1 MINVNRIAALVL
13 AVTLTGCATSNNP
26 NDPIEGFNRAV
37 FSFNDTADKAIVK
50 PVAEAYKY
58 VTPNFVQ
65 TGVGNFF
72 GNLGD
77 LWSAVNQ
84 LLQGRVEAGVTSFMR
99 VAINTTFGIGGL
111 LDVSTEMRLSRQ
123 KSDFGQTLG
132 RWGVGS
138 GPYVVIPLLGP
149 STLRDTAALPVDV
162 TFDPWSHKRPVD
174 WRNVGTAINLIDR
187 RAQLLDASN
196 LLEDVALDRYD
207 FIRDAYLQR
216 RQSQIDAAKPH
227 PDDQADKAVKVD
239 AASSGKSDESK
250 P

>member
-1 MINVNRIAALVL
+1 MINANRIAALVL

-37 FSFNDTADKAIVK
+37 FSFNDTADKAVVK
-50 PVAEAYKY
+50 PVAEAYRF

-111 LDVSTEMRLSRQ
+111 LDVSTEARLPRQ

-132 RWGVGS
+132 RWGMGS

-149 STLRDTAALPVDV
+149 STLRDTAALPVDF
-162 TFDPWSHKRPVD
+162 TFDPWSHKRPVN
-174 WRNVGTAINLIDR
+174 WRNVGTAVNFIDR

-227 PDDQADKAVKVD
+227 PDDQADKAVRVGD
-239 AASSGKSDESK
+239 ASGGKLDENK